1 MGGTDTPEM
10 FESLLVPKIEPC
22 RMATF
27 LDALDEGSRKNLVA
41 ALSMPR
47 PQVPHKRIAR
57 EIFDAT
63 GESVDPETI
72 AAHRNGTCRCSKI

>member
-1 MGGTDTPEM
+1 MGGTESTL
-10 FESLLVPKIEPC
+10 FEALLVPKIEPC

-27 LDALDEGSRKNLVA
+27 LEALDEGSRKNLED
-41 ALSMPR
+41 ALALPR

-57 EIFDAT
+57 EIFEET

-72 AAHRNGTCRCSKI
+72 AAHRNGTCRCSRI

>member
-1 MGGTDTPEM
+1 M

-27 LDALDEGSRKNLVA
+27 LEALDEGSRKNLET

-47 PQVPHKRIAR
+47 QQVPHKRIAR
-57 EIFDAT
+57 DIFLETSTDTAP
-63 GESVDPETI
+63 GEKIDPETI